1 MVPDM
6 RKLYRSQRDKKIFGL
21 CGGLA
26 EMINVDSTL
35 IRLVVVITAFFSGG
49 AVIPIYFLAALV
61 IPKEPTFGDP
71 YGSIGGHGYG
81 HGPNGMGYG
90 AGYGMNCG
98 HHGGPSAYGPSVS
111 NHTAGSAGKPLDDMM
126 KDIEKKALWNEI
138 QELKAKLAKYEKG
151 DN

>member
-71 YGSIGGHGYG
+71 YGSIGGYGYG

-90 AGYGMNCG
+90 AGHYGMHYG
-98 HHGGPSAYGPSVS
+98 SHGGPSVS
-111 NHTAGSAGKPLDDMM
+111 NHTAGLAGKPLDDMM

-151 DN
+151 EK